1 MTQWMWP
8 VLALA
13 SIASAVDDT
22 IAGSLTN
29 NILKI
34 NGGFDSMDG
43 GRARRR
49 KTDHDEATSDRMDD
63 SGRQRDG
70 GRRRTSTTAAPSASP
85 KKTSSDGGGLTDLHL
100 AYISAIPVC
109 AVVAAALGVFGRR
122 LRRCG
127 RPDDA
132 QSANLE
138 LGDVFGDTSTDRD
151 VA

>member
-1 MTQWMWP
+1 MWP

-49 KTDHDEATSDRMDD
+49 KTDHDEATSERMDD
-63 SGRQRDG
+63 S

>member
-13 SIASAVDDT
+13 SIASAVDD
-22 IAGSLTN
+22 
-29 NILKI
+29 NIVKI
-34 NGGFDSMDG
+34 TGGFDSMDG
-43 GRARRR
+43 GGDERQHGRLRATARRR
-49 KTDHDEATSDRMDD
+49 ATA
-63 SGRQRDG
+63 
-70 GRRRTSTTAAPSASP
+70 TASPSASP
-85 KKTSSDGGGLTDLHL
+85 KKQSSDGGGLTDLHL
-100 AYISAIPVC
+100 AYIAAIPVC
-109 AVVAAALGVFGRR
+109 AVVVALVAVFGRR

-138 LGDVFGDTSTDRD
+138 LGDVFGDTSTDKD

>member
-1 MTQWMWP
+1 MTQWMWS

-22 IAGSLTN
+22 V

-34 NGGFDSMDG
+34 TGGFDSMDG
-43 GRARRR
+43 GGDERQHGRQRATARRR
-49 KTDHDEATSDRMDD
+49 ATA
-63 SGRQRDG
+63 
-70 GRRRTSTTAAPSASP
+70 TAAPSASP
-85 KKTSSDGGGLTDLHL
+85 KKQSSDGGGLTDLHL
-100 AYISAIPVC
+100 AYIAAIPVC
-109 AVVAAALGVFGRR
+109 AVVVAAFAVFGRR

-138 LGDVFGDTSTDRD
+138 LGDVFGDTSTDKD

>member
-22 IAGSLTN
+22 SLTV

-34 NGGFDSMDG
+34 TGGFDSMDG

-109 AVVAAALGVFGRR
+109 AVVAASCAVFGRR

>member
-63 SGRQRDG
+63 SGR
-70 GRRRTSTTAAPSASP
+70 RRTSTTAAPSASP

-109 AVVAAALGVFGRR
+109 AVVAASCAVFGRR

-138 LGDVFGDTSTDRD
+138 LGDVFGDTSTDKD

>member
-43 GRARRR
+43 GGDERQHGRQRATARRR
-49 KTDHDEATSDRMDD
+49 ATA
-63 SGRQRDG
+63 
-70 GRRRTSTTAAPSASP
+70 TASPSASP
-85 KKTSSDGGGLTDLHL
+85 KKQSSDGGGLTDLHL

-109 AVVAAALGVFGRR
+109 AVVFAACGVFGRR

>member
-22 IAGSLTN
+22 SLTV

-34 NGGFDSMDG
+34 TGGFDSMDG
-43 GRARRR
+43 GDEERQHGRQRATARRR
-49 KTDHDEATSDRMDD
+49 ATA
-63 SGRQRDG
+63 
-70 GRRRTSTTAAPSASP
+70 TAAPSASP
-85 KKTSSDGGGLTDLHL
+85 KKQSSDGGGLTDLHL
-100 AYISAIPVC
+100 AYIAAIPVC
-109 AVVAAALGVFGRR
+109 AVVAVGCGVFGRR

-127 RPDDA
+127 RPDETHA
-132 QSANLE
+132 ANLE
-138 LGDVFGDTSTDRD
+138 LGDVFGDTSTDKD

>member
-1 MTQWMWP
+1 MWP

-22 IAGSLTN
+22 SLTV

-34 NGGFDSMDG
+34 TSGFDSMDG
-43 GRARRR
+43 GGDERQHGRQRATARRR
-49 KTDHDEATSDRMDD
+49 ATA
-63 SGRQRDG
+63 
-70 GRRRTSTTAAPSASP
+70 TASPSASP
-85 KKTSSDGGGLTDLHL
+85 KKQSSDGGGLTDLHL

-109 AVVAAALGVFGRR
+109 AVVAAFFVVFGRR

-138 LGDVFGDTSTDRD
+138 LGDVFGDTSTDKD

>member
-1 MTQWMWP
+1 MAQWMWP

-22 IAGSLTN
+22 SLTV

-34 NGGFDSMDG
+34 TGGFDSMDG
-43 GRARRR
+43 GGDERQHGRQRATARRR
-49 KTDHDEATSDRMDD
+49 ATATASP
-63 SGRQRDG
+63 
-70 GRRRTSTTAAPSASP
+70 TTAVPSASP
-85 KKTSSDGGGLTDLHL
+85 KKQSSDGGGLTDLHL

-109 AVVAAALGVFGRR
+109 AVVVAAFAVFGRR

>member
-13 SIASAVDDT
+13 SIASAVDD
-22 IAGSLTN
+22 
-29 NILKI
+29 NIVKI
-34 NGGFDSMDG
+34 TGGFDSMDG
-43 GRARRR
+43 GGDERQHGRQRATARRR
-49 KTDHDEATSDRMDD
+49 ATA
-63 SGRQRDG
+63 
-70 GRRRTSTTAAPSASP
+70 TASPSASP
-85 KKTSSDGGGLTDLHL
+85 KKQSSDGGGLTDLHL
-100 AYISAIPVC
+100 AYIAAIPVC
-109 AVVAAALGVFGRR
+109 AVVVALVAVFGRR

-138 LGDVFGDTSTDRD
+138 LGDVFGDTSTDKD

>member
-22 IAGSLTN
+22 SLTV

-34 NGGFDSMDG
+34 TGGFDSMDG
-43 GRARRR
+43 GGDERQHGRQRATARRR
-49 KTDHDEATSDRMDD
+49 ATA
-63 SGRQRDG
+63 
-70 GRRRTSTTAAPSASP
+70 TAAPSASP
-85 KKTSSDGGGLTDLHL
+85 KKQSSDGGGLTDLHL
-100 AYISAIPVC
+100 AYIAAIPVC
-109 AVVAAALGVFGRR
+109 VVVAAAFAVFGRR

>member
-22 IAGSLTN
+22 SLTV

-34 NGGFDSMDG
+34 TGGFDSMDG
-43 GRARRR
+43 GGDERQHGRQRATARRR
-49 KTDHDEATSDRMDD
+49 ATA
-63 SGRQRDG
+63 
-70 GRRRTSTTAAPSASP
+70 TAAPSASP
-85 KKTSSDGGGLTDLHL
+85 KKQSSDGGGLTDLHL

-109 AVVAAALGVFGRR
+109 AVVAVGCGVFGRR